1 MQMTMISRLAS
12 LTLSALLTAGFAAV
26 AQADDPN
33 WDPVTQYIQ
42 RSDKI
47 NLGGGNAKDAN
58 AAIHVINPWPRGS
71 SNRQIPANGERMSGA
86 YERYRDVSKQPPRP
100 IISPPT
106 LSAAGGAG
114 GAGGGAAAT
123 PAK

>member
-1 MQMTMISRLAS
+1 MTTIRRLAS
-12 LTLSALLTAGFAAV
+12 LTLSALFTAGFAAT

-33 WDPVTQYIQ
+33 WDPVTRYIQ

-47 NLGGGNAKDAN
+47 TLGAGNAKDAN
-58 AAIHVINPWPRGS
+58 AAIHVINPWPRGA

-100 IISPPT
+100 LLNPPNT
-106 LSAAGGAG
+106 TPSTGGVASGAG
-114 GAGGGAAAT
+114 
-123 PAK
+123 K

>member
-1 MQMTMISRLAS
+1 MTMISRLAS

-47 NLGGGNAKDAN
+47 TLGAGNANAAN
-58 AAIHVINPWPRGS
+58 AAIHVINPWPRGA

-100 IISPPT
+100 LINPPT
-106 LSAAGGAG
+106 VS
-114 GAGGGAAAT
+114 AGGGAASGGGA
-123 PAK
+123 AK

>member
-1 MQMTMISRLAS
+1 MTTISRLAS
-12 LTLSALLTAGFAAV
+12 LTLSALLTAGFAAT

-33 WDPVTQYIQ
+33 WDPVTKYIQ

-47 NLGGGNAKDAN
+47 TLGAGNAKDAN

-86 YERYRDVSKQPPRP
+86 YERYRDVNKQPPRP
-100 IISPPT
+100 VINPPT
-106 LSAAGGAG
+106 VGAGGG
-114 GAGGGAAAT
+114 GAGGGAGGGGAA